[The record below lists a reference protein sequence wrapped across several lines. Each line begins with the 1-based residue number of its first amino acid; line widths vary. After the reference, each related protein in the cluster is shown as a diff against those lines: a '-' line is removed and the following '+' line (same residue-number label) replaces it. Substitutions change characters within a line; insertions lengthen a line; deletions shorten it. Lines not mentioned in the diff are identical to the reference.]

1 MKNLT
6 VLFLAIMLVF
16 SVVFLPSDKVY
27 AQYSN
32 TTNTQNTASLELQMN
47 ALQKELI
54 VLLNKKVAMLQTE
67 LNITL
72 AQRLKNL
79 QVQLIGLLEKQVSI
93 LRSQLASR

>member
-16 SVVFLPSDKVY
+16 SVVFLPSGKVY

-32 TTNTQNTASLELQMN
+32 TASLELQLN

-54 VLLNKKVAMLQTE
+54 VLLNKKVSMLQTE

-72 AQRLKNL
+72 TQRLKNL
-79 QVQLIGLLEKQVSI
+79 QIQLIGLLEKQVSI